1 MTAGSWIYI
10 GTQGIVQGTFQTL
23 AALAEQR
30 YDGTL
35 RGKVVLTAGLGGMG
49 GAQPLAVTL
58 NGGVALCLDVDP
70 TRIAKRLKDRYLD
83 VEAASLEEGLRLSRQ
98 AAAEGRALSIG
109 VVANA
114 AEALPQ

>member
-1 MTAGSWIYI
+1 MYGQMTAGSWIYI
-10 GTQGIVQGTFQTL
+10 GTQGIVQGTFQTF

-70 TRIAKRLKDRYLD
+70 VAD
-83 VEAASLEEGLRLSRQ
+83 RQ
-98 AAAEGRALSIG
+98 APQGQVPRRKLRVPRRGTAART
-109 VVANA
+109 
-114 AEALPQ
+114 